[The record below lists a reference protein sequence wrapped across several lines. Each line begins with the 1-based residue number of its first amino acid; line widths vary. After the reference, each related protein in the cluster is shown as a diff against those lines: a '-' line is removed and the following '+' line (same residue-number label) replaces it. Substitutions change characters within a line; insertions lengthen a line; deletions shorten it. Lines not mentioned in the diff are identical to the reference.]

1 VSTPETTDARL
12 SLLQRP
18 PTQRHLGSDLLAGGT
33 SMNHARITEARV
45 ADGRVAESRE
55 TDARAVDSRT
65 TADRT
70 TTDRTTADRTAGDRA
85 EDQATEA
92 RATEAR
98 ATEARTPDSRTT
110 QDRGA
115 QSRTTDDRSGPAD
128 NPTTGNRSTE
138 RPPTDSRTAEKEVSG
153 SDGPPSRERRSVETE
168 STSSRRAGSAATDPP
183 APREPEQDGPRVDHR
198 LVALARMSSAD
209 PRYGSLRRSV
219 IEAHLP
225 LVHHL
230 AQRFRGRGE
239 PYDDLVQ
246 VGTIGLLHSVDRYD
260 PGRGSFAAFAVPTI
274 VGEIRRHF
282 RDRGWAM
289 RIPRRVQDLGRRVS
303 EAREVLTHS
312 LDRSPTVQEI
322 ANHLEVDADLI
333 LEALETASAYI
344 TVPLPTTADESDRMA
359 KAFEDSGLELVEQRE
374 TLRPLLAR
382 LPAREQ
388 RILELRF
395 SRGMSQS
402 QIASEVGVSQMHVS
416 RLLTKSLAALRSGLT
431 EEL

>member
-1 VSTPETTDARL
+1 L
-12 SLLQRP
+12 SEEHSPAEEPASEHLTSEP
-18 PTQRHLGSDLLAGGT
+18 PCER
-33 SMNHARITEARV
+33 
-45 ADGRVAESRE
+45 
-55 TDARAVDSRT
+55 ARAEPGDHTDSGS
-65 TADRT
+65 ALG
-70 TTDRTTADRTAGDRA
+70 AVGPI
-85 EDQATEA
+85 EL
-92 RATEAR
+92 
-98 ATEARTPDSRTT
+98 PDSGTLIDLR
-110 QDRGA
+110 
-115 QSRTTDDRSGPAD
+115 DDADQGDDDPIEALEPEEQAGPAEES
-128 NPTTGNRSTE
+128 GNG
-138 RPPTDSRTAEKEVSG
+138 PQVTD
-153 SDGPPSRERRSVETE
+153 
-168 STSSRRAGSAATDPP
+168 
-183 APREPEQDGPRVDHR
+183 PRVDHR
-198 LVALARMSSAD
+198 LVLLAAMTPTD
-209 PRYGSLRRSV
+209 PGYGSLRRTI

-303 EAREVLTHS
+303 EARETLTHN

-322 ANHLEVDADLI
+322 AGYLEVDADLV
-333 LEALETASAYI
+333 LEALETATAYI
-344 TVPLPTTADESDRMA
+344 TVPLPTSPDESDRMA

-374 TLRPLLAR
+374 TLRPLLAQ

-395 SRGMSQS
+395 ARGMSQS
-402 QIASEVGVSQMHVS
+402 QIAGEVGVSQMHVS
-416 RLLTKSLAALRSGLT
+416 RLLAKSLAVLRSGLT

>member
-1 VSTPETTDARL
+1 VESGA
-12 SLLQRP
+12 
-18 PTQRHLGSDLLAGGT
+18 A
-33 SMNHARITEARV
+33 V
-45 ADGRVAESRE
+45 A
-55 TDARAVDSRT
+55 
-65 TADRT
+65 
-70 TTDRTTADRTAGDRA
+70 
-85 EDQATEA
+85 
-92 RATEAR
+92 
-98 ATEARTPDSRTT
+98 
-110 QDRGA
+110 
-115 QSRTTDDRSGPAD
+115 
-128 NPTTGNRSTE
+128 NTGVR
-138 RPPTDSRTAEKEVSG
+138 D
-153 SDGPPSRERRSVETE
+153 VETE
-168 STSSRRAGSAATDPP
+168 IGEETGNGPQVTD
-183 APREPEQDGPRVDHR
+183 PRVDHR
-198 LVALARMSSAD
+198 LVTLAAMASTD
-209 PRYGSLRRSV
+209 PRYGALRRTI

-303 EAREVLTHS
+303 EARETLTHN

-322 ANHLEVDADLI
+322 AAYLEVDADLV
-333 LEALETASAYI
+333 LEALETATAYI
-344 TVPLPTTADESDRMA
+344 TVPLPTSADESDRMA

-382 LPAREQ
+382 LPVREQ

-395 SRGMSQS
+395 ARGMSQS

-416 RLLTKSLAALRSGLT
+416 RLLAKSLAMLRSGLT